1 MITLREVTAM
11 EPASITCDRCG
22 RSSNNEPGNF
32 EFAEYLSIKHTCGYG
47 SIIGDGVTLQV
58 DLCQHCIQEV
68 LLPFSVITKP

>member
-32 EFAEYLSIKHTCGYG
+32 EFAECLSIKHTCGYG
-47 SIIGDGVTLQV
+47 SIIGDGVTLRV
-58 DLCQHCIQEV
+58 DLCQHCVKEV